1 MQWRHL
7 ARGCLSSTR
16 SVRSSKANNAYPQYR
31 QIDRED
37 TECYAVNKYIQQKGN
52 LVPVNTDDESNVV
65 TLDQEQERAVML
77 ASNRYSS
84 FSDREMELYKNLYLV
99 FLGQAIVSSAT
110 DEQIAI
116 SQAVDAFGE
125 HVLMVLF
132 PPPYP
137 LE

>member
-1 MQWRHL
+1 MLRSQQVH
-7 ARGCLSSTR
+7 ST
-16 SVRSSKANNAYPQYR
+16 
-31 QIDRED
+31 
-37 TECYAVNKYIQQKGN
+37 KGN
-52 LVPVNTDDESNVV
+52 LVPVNTDDESGVV

-84 FSDREMELYKNLYLV
+84 FSDRELKVYQHLYLV

-110 DEQIAI
+110 DEQTAI

-125 HVLMVLF
+125 HVVMVLF